1 MENNNIDLPSARN
14 HAVNIVRGNAVFI
27 FPNGDIRGDIDG
39 TKISVI
45 STEGWEQLDYDP
57 NLTVKD
63 LIPKY
68 VIQEIDICDLLNQ
81 HMKLVGL
88 ENFLNQFSPNPMTEK
103 EIA

>member
-1 MENNNIDLPSARN
+1 MEKQNIDLPDARKWILN
-14 HAVNIVRGNAVFI
+14 TFRGSGVFI
-27 FPNGDIRGDIDG
+27 YPNGDIRGDIDG

-63 LIPKY
+63 LNPKY
-68 VIQEIDICDLLNQ
+68 VIQEIDLCDLLNQ

-88 ENFLNQFSPNPMTEK
+88 EEFFKQFPDPHK
-103 EIA
+103 KDVA